1 MTGLVPPPEPGR
13 RSGAE
18 PLVPEDLR
26 RCHVLLVTCH
36 VSRVTLPG
44 QTAAV
49 GEGHELGGVAGPR
62 RDDGGPAAHPAEVHS
77 VEVFTVLVQ

>member
-1 MTGLVPPPEPGR
+1 MSRVT
-13 RSGAE
+13 
-18 PLVPEDLR
+18 
-26 RCHVLLVTCH
+26 CYVLLVSSH
-36 VSRVTLPG
+36 EPRVTLPG

-77 VEVFTVLVQ
+77 VEVHSSC